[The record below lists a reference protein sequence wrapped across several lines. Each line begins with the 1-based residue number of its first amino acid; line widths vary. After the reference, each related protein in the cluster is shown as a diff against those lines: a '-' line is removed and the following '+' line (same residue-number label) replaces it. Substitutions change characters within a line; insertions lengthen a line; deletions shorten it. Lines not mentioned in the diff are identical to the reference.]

1 MSPLAL
7 RQREHAF
14 SVLTGER
21 FDVLVIG
28 GGINGAAIAR
38 DAALR
43 GLRVA
48 LVERD
53 DFACGTSSRSSR
65 LIHGG
70 LRYLEHGFMHL
81 VFESSRE
88 RRLLLELAPHLVR
101 PLAFTWP
108 VYEGARVPRWKLA
121 AGLFLYDAL
130 SLFRNVDRHQTL
142 DRTAVLAREPGLRA
156 EGLHGGAM
164 YYDAS
169 TDDARLTLANAL
181 GAEAAGAVIVNHAVV
196 RSLYRM
202 RDEMEIG
209 IDDLI
214 GGKRIAVR
222 ARVAVNATGPWTDTI
237 RRLEEP
243 RAPATVRRTKGVHI
257 AVPRARVEN
266 RAALTI
272 LSPVDGRV
280 MFVLP
285 GGAHTIVGTTDTPTA
300 ADPEEVRAD
309 EGDVAYL
316 LRSINAFFP
325 RAGLERR
332 DVVSAWAGIRPLI
345 ASGYGSGA
353 SSASREH
360 SLTWSPAG
368 VLAITGGKLTTYRS
382 MAAEVVDAVA
392 KRLGGAPKSC
402 STHRASLPGGDVRSV
417 MQEMAEARRYLVATG
432 GRALVDDRS
441 TPSSSAADAGN
452 PVRWAPDPAHHLVS
466 SHGSEWRTVW
476 ERAERDPS
484 MAERIEPGLPYI
496 IAEMVHGVEREHART
511 LADLL
516 VRRTHIAYETP
527 DHGRGAAR
535 RVAAVV
541 APLLEW
547 NDEETRRQIDA
558 YEAEASRVFGVDPV
572 RPAASPPSADAAKGA
587 TGS

>member
-1 MSPLAL
+1 VSPLAL
-7 RQREHAF
+7 RQREHALG
-14 SVLTGER
+14 VLTGER

-53 DFACGTSSRSSR
+53 DFAAGTSSRSSR

-108 VYEGARVPRWKLA
+108 VYDGARVPRWKLA

-142 DRTAVLAREPGLRA
+142 DRTAALAREPGLRP
-156 EGLHGGAM
+156 EGLQGGAM

-181 GAEAAGAVIVNHAVV
+181 GAEAAGAVIVNHAAV

-202 RDEMEIG
+202 RGELEIG
-209 IDDLI
+209 IDDLVA
-214 GGKRIAVR
+214 GKRMVAR
-222 ARVAVNATGPWTDTI
+222 ARVAVNATGPWTDAI
-237 RRLEEP
+237 RRLEDP
-243 RAPATVRRTKGVHI
+243 RAPESVRRTKGVHI
-257 AVPRARVEN
+257 AVPRARVGN
-266 RAALTI
+266 RAAVTV

-280 MFVLP
+280 MFILP
-285 GGAHTIVGTTDTPTA
+285 GGAHTIVGTTDTPTTA
-300 ADPEEVRAD
+300 EPENVRAD

-316 LRSINAFFP
+316 LRSANAFFP
-325 RAGLERR
+325 RAELERR

-345 ASGYGSGA
+345 ASGYGSAA

-360 SLTWSPAG
+360 SLRWSAAG

-392 KRLGGAPKSC
+392 RRLGGAPTSC
-402 STHRASLPGGDVRSV
+402 STHRVSLPGGDVRSV
-417 MQEMAEARRYLVATG
+417 MQEMAEARRYLVANG
-432 GRALVDDRS
+432 GRALVDDRA
-441 TPSSSAADAGN
+441 TPTSSAGDADN
-452 PVRWAPDPAHHLVS
+452 PGRWVPDPAFHLVS
-466 SHGSEWRTVW
+466 SHGSAWRAVW
-476 ERAERDPS
+476 ERAERDRS
-484 MAERIEPGLPYI
+484 LAERIEPSLPYI
-496 IAEMVHGVEREHART
+496 VAEMVHGVEREHART

-516 VRRTHIAYETP
+516 VRRTHIAYETT

-535 RVAAVV
+535 RVAGVV
-541 APLLEW
+541 APLLDW
-547 NDEETRRQIDA
+547 GPEETTRQLEAYDAEVRRL
-558 YEAEASRVFGVDPV
+558 FGVDP
-572 RPAASPPSADAAKGA
+572 A
-587 TGS
+587 